1 MSDIRTE
8 LADAA
13 RKALGDGL
21 AREDAAALVG
31 EMGWL
36 MAHVP
41 EERGG
46 LGLGHEGLAAI
57 GKELGRALVPGPV
70 VAQLG
75 VIVALA
81 HADAFDGRDALLEA
95 AMGGAVMTTSLA
107 PETVSPETRFS
118 DLADY
123 TVTCV
128 PDADRAG
135 HLLVLSGVRVSLV
148 PLDAP
153 GIVLT
158 ERPTWDRTR
167 RLFDVL
173 VPAAAPRIMLAE
185 GMDAQ
190 FLSNRIHAPMLL
202 ALAADALGG
211 AEAALAMTVEY
222 LKTRRQFDR
231 PLAMFQALKH
241 RVADL
246 KCAIAAADALLWQ
259 RAAEPTGYPDCI
271 SMGALKA
278 HACEVYRMVTEEMI
292 QLHGGI
298 GLTAEHACHLFLK
311 RAMLDCALL
320 GDADHWHDQAGF
332 AVFQEYEGRC
342 ARLDPEQTRLDAE
355 QKGLP

>member
-1 MSDIRTE
+1 MGGRMSDIRTE

-190 FLSNRIHAPMLL
+190 FLSTRIHAPMLL

-211 AEAALAMTVEY
+211 SNTSRPAASSTGPWRCS
-222 LKTRRQFDR
+222 RRSSTAWPTSSARSPPPMRCCGNARRNR
-231 PLAMFQALKH
+231 P
-241 RVADL
+241 DIP
-246 KCAIAAADALLWQ
+246 IASAWARSRPMPAK
-259 RAAEPTGYPDCI
+259 
-271 SMGALKA
+271 S
-278 HACEVYRMVTEEMI
+278 
-292 QLHGGI
+292 
-298 GLTAEHACHLFLK
+298 TA
-311 RAMLDCALL
+311 
-320 GDADHWHDQAGF
+320 W
-332 AVFQEYEGRC
+332 
-342 ARLDPEQTRLDAE
+342 
-355 QKGLP
+355 